1 MAQNYSTD
9 LDHLNK
15 LYRINKKYNSP
26 IIISNY
32 PEIKK
37 QNKIILEKLS
47 PYTYFPTYVKLL
59 KKNNLY
65 SPPITDKKMKTIYNQ
80 SPNKYN
86 SFIISEN
93 KLSPLRPRIQSNST
107 DFVTKAGN
115 RRNPYNLNKINKLRF
130 SGSADGP
137 KYKDLKNNKII
148 IISPPQ
154 KNINDRYSNKIKG
167 TKNLKMNN
175 IYVRNKNKTYNNYN
189 NNSISFYTDIN
200 KYREPKLKRNF
211 PYNSPYKEFKKNIRN
226 DNIFIN
232 NNIFYSDTKIQLD
245 DLIFLEERFNSI
257 IIALNNIQNN
267 FNINIINECEEFFN
281 FYFNSSLNNKFV
293 YFFSEQ
299 NHIIIHT
306 AFNLILFLIII
317 AYHLS
322 LNPSMLEK
330 SILILQKTFEAL
342 KVNLYLFI
350 RKIELYYG
358 DSFCGKNEIYFNK
371 FNYYLIKNGI
381 YDLSESEIIDI
392 ISRNSVH
399 SVNDIRIILNYYK
412 SINNK
417 YYFDFQNIY
426 LSLSKMTENDFNTYF
441 YNNILNSYEE
451 NLNNNNINYYYYDIE
466 NSNDANI
473 YTNYN
478 NYDNSYDNN
487 YDNNNYDNNFIIEN
501 IVEEDED
508 ENEDY
513 LDNIILYYKLNK
525 ANPPFLKP
533 KNTKKYTLVV
543 DLGGTLINIKI
554 NNNGQAFCHMR
565 PGIISFLLGIK
576 PYYEI
581 IAYTKLSKEYSEL
594 IIQHI
599 ENNRKIFDYNLY
611 REHCVLIGNRFVK
624 DISRIGRDM
633 KKIIMVDDV
642 PENLERYHENGIL
655 ILPYNGVEDNEE
667 DRVLFELKKLLIL
680 FYKIGYEDLRN
691 AIKSYKKE
699 IFDKITMGNI
709 D

>member
-65 SPPITDKKMKTIYNQ
+65 SPIMDKKMKTIYNP
-80 SPNKYN
+80 SPKKYS
-86 SFIISEN
+86 SFIFSEN
-93 KLSPLRPRIQSNST
+93 KLSPLNPRIHNNST
-107 DFVTKAGN
+107 DLTTRAYRCINFN
-115 RRNPYNLNKINKLRF
+115 NLNKRNKLSF
-130 SGSADGP
+130 SRSTNGL
-137 KYKDLKNNKII
+137 KYKDLKNIKII
-148 IISPPQ
+148 KISPAK
-154 KNINDRYSNKIKG
+154 KNIDERCSLKIKG
-167 TKNLKMNN
+167 AKKLKMNK
-175 IYVRNKNKTYNNYN
+175 IYIRNNYN
-189 NNSISFYTDIN
+189 NNTVSFYTDIN
-200 KYREPKLKRNF
+200 KYRESKYKRNF
-211 PYNSPYKEFKKNIRN
+211 PDNSPYKEYKKKIPN

-232 NNIFYSDTKIQLD
+232 NNIFYSDAKIQLD
-245 DLIFLEERFNSI
+245 DLIFLEERFNAI
-257 IIALNNIQNN
+257 IIALNNMQNN
-267 FNINIINECEEFFN
+267 FNVNIINEIEKFFN
-281 FYFNSSLNNKFV
+281 FYFNSSLRNKFV

-299 NHIIIHT
+299 NHIIVHS
-306 AFNLILFLIII
+306 AFNLILFMIII

-322 LNPSMLEK
+322 LNPSMLVK
-330 SILILQKTFEAL
+330 SISIIQKIFEAL
-342 KVNLYLFI
+342 KENLYLFI

-358 DSFCGKNEIYFNK
+358 DSFCSKNEIYFNK

-381 YDLSESEIIDI
+381 YHISELEIIDI
-392 ISRNSVH
+392 ISRNCVY
-399 SVNDIRIILNYYK
+399 SVNEIDIILNYYK
-412 SINNK
+412 TINNK

-426 LSLSKMTENDFNTYF
+426 LSLSKMLEDDFNNYF
-441 YNNILNSYEE
+441 YNNILNSYEDDI
-451 NLNNNNINYYYYDIE
+451 NNNNIYYYYDIE
-466 NSNDANI
+466 NNNDKNISNI
-473 YTNYN
+473 K
-478 NYDNSYDNN
+478 NYDNSYDNY
-487 YDNNNYDNNFIIEN
+487 YDNKFIIEN
-501 IVEEDED
+501 IEEEDED
-508 ENEDY
+508 EDEDY

-525 ANPPFLKP
+525 AIPPFLNFKS
-533 KNTKKYTLVV
+533 TKRYTLVI

-554 NNNGQAFCHMR
+554 DNNGKAFCHMR
-565 PGIISFLLGIK
+565 PGIISFLIGIK

-581 IAYTKLSKEYSEL
+581 IAYTKLSKEYSDL

-599 ENNRKIFDYNLY
+599 ENNRQLFDYNLY
-611 REHCVLIGNRFVK
+611 REHCALIGNKFIK

-642 PENLERYHENGIL
+642 NENLERHIENGIL
-655 ILPYNGVEDNEE
+655 ILPYNGAEDNEE

-680 FYKIGYEDLRN
+680 FYKIGYKDLRN
-691 AIKSYKKE
+691 AIKVYKSE
-699 IFDKITMGNI
+699 IYDKITMGNI